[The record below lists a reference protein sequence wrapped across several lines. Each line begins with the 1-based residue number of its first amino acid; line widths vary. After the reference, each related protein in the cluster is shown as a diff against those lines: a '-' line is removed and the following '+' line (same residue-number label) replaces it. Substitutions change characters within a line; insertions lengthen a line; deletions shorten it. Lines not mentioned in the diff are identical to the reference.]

1 MVFHTQTATEYW
13 VRRGSLVHTDTSGHD
28 LKQPET
34 VRIYC
39 WASSQHSANPLLKA
53 PAKGIGQNLSNTVA
67 TSMLFR
73 ALLDAMDRWA
83 TDGSRP
89 PDSLVP
95 TRADGTLVE
104 YARWRRQFPAIPG
117 VMPLAE
123 PNALPLLDFGPDADK
138 GILRE
143 PPMIVPGRNDPD
155 GGPGL
160 RYTVLVPSV
169 DKDGNDIPGVRA
181 PMVAAP
187 LGTYTGWNPRARGYG
202 HGAQWKFEGSYIP
215 FPDTPA
221 ERSAT
226 GDPRLSV
233 KERYPDWQA
242 YVAAITRAAQ
252 ELVAAGLM
260 LEEDVERCAT
270 AAEHWNKAR
279 HVVAI

>member
-1 MVFHTQTATEYW
+1 
-13 VRRGSLVHTDTSGHD
+13 
-28 LKQPET
+28 
-34 VRIYC
+34 
-39 WASSQHSANPLLKA
+39 
-53 PAKGIGQNLSNTVA
+53 
-67 TSMLFR
+67 
-73 ALLDAMDRWA
+73 
-83 TDGSRP
+83 
-89 PDSLVP
+89 
-95 TRADGTLVE
+95 
-104 YARWRRQFPAIPG
+104 
-117 VMPLAE
+117 MPLAE